1 MTVAKTTGDERR
13 RAQLESVAIA
23 AGVAWAASFSEQLR
37 KEGRR
42 MAGGWPGTLSEARAR
57 LFAQLSAMMGAGLVL
72 ANDEVDSL
80 ARATYGA
87 AKNDWLAKA
96 GRDPEP

>member
-1 MTVAKTTGDERR
+1 MTAAKTTGDERR
-13 RAQLESVAIA
+13 RAQLEGAAIA
-23 AGVAWAASFSEQLR
+23 AGVAWAAAFSEQLR

-57 LFAQLSAMMGAGLVL
+57 LYAHLAASMGAGLVL
-72 ANDEVDSL
+72 ANDEMEALS
-80 ARATYGA
+80 RATYGA